1 MRWFTKFSKCI
12 YTSPSGYKVYE
23 NFFYRWLTLD
33 SNVLQTVINKKRPKR
48 PVLYYVPALTLMA
61 RTKPNHC
68 CILGLGGAGVVQ
80 VLASFP
86 FSITAVDNSEEI
98 IYIAQRYFM
107 INKITNLNIIHQSA
121 ELYLK
126 QCKTQYTHL
135 LIDLY
140 NAQSFPPECNNEQFF
155 LNCKKSLTPDGFMAV
170 NLANTKE
177 QHLILQLIKQQFI
190 NTVTIPIK
198 NCANMVIIA
207 SNHERRNEFV
217 TSLLESKEITK
228 IVLVT
233 SWGYVGDFKKKSIFS
248 KYV

>member
-23 NFFYRWLTLD
+23 NFLYRWLTLD
-33 SNVLQTVINKKRPKR
+33 SHVLQTVINKRSPKR

-86 FSITAVDNSEEI
+86 FPITAVDNSDEI
-98 IYIAQRYFM
+98 IHIAQRYFM
-107 INKITNLNIIHQSA
+107 IDKINNLNIIHQSA
-121 ELYLK
+121 ELYLE
-126 QCKTQYTHL
+126 QCTKRYTHL

-140 NAQSFPPECNNEQFF
+140 NAQSFPPECNHEQFF

-177 QHLILQLIKQQFI
+177 QHPILQLIKHHFI
-190 NTVTIPIK
+190 NTLTIPIK

-207 SNHERRNEFV
+207 SNHERRDEFV
-217 TSLLESKEITK
+217 NNILETKEITK
-228 IVLVT
+228 VMLVS
-233 SWGYVGDFKKKSIFS
+233 SWGYVG
-248 KYV
+248 KYYK